1 MSSAAAPTETGTL
14 AGTRPPLPA
23 PSVDEIAHAF
33 PQLQIIGLIGQGGM
47 GFVYRA
53 RQPKL
58 ERDVALKI
66 LPQHLA
72 AHPGFA
78 ERFAREGKVL
88 AKLNHPNIV
97 SIFDFGESG
106 GYFYLL
112 MEFVD
117 GVNLRQA
124 MRASRFTAAQA
135 LSIVPRICEAL
146 QFAHEEGVLH
156 RDIKP
161 ENILMDAKGRVKIAD
176 FGIAKLMERGSASR
190 STTSTEAGS
199 ITASARSADDA
210 AAGHRPAV
218 RELTAVSSMLGTPQ
232 YMAPEQIEHPS
243 DVDHRADIYSLG
255 VVFYELLTGELP
267 IGKFAPPSAKT
278 PLSER
283 VDEIVMR
290 ALAKQRELRQQS
302 AGELKTQVETAA
314 AQPAQATAQT
324 RLLGMGNCYVTT
336 PEKLATFS
344 GQFFHFRNHGQL
356 MLEPQ
361 QIIISRGAMVTTI
374 PFAAI
379 RDLSIGRYP
388 VMVNPVGLDFISIR
402 YEERGQIRTI
412 IFTPHEGLFGSPFSF
427 NQYVTEWFETIQQA
441 VLAVTG
447 QTPGRTPA
455 DQLGTP
461 RSAPGGLV
469 LLGVAV
475 MLPALLGIL
484 IFATARNGMAGR
496 YWPMPLGLTIAVLA
510 IGLLLLLGLRS
521 LRRKVDPKHV
531 ANVSGPAPNPWPHRL
546 FWLIV
551 GPIALL
557 ITAVIAG
564 FLAPALQLSLGNS
577 AGLIAGIVPILTGAL
592 LAWLFLSTR
601 PSGAPPTASWNP
613 WPRRLF
619 WLVVLVV
626 IVPALAITIGLLVP
640 SFFYMRERAVQATME
655 QAHAVAAAAHFEAE
669 GNPFRIVVHVESP
682 TGDPVPDAQITVA
695 RLAEPFVVISALT
708 DGQGRANV
716 ALHGGFKPKQGMA
729 IEVSVQ
735 IAKDGYVETN
745 PQRSG
750 LRYLV
755 AATRPQTADD
765 WTKQLYIIPRE
776 PLTIRVVLA
785 RVGP

>member
-1 MSSAAAPTETGTL
+1 MAGMNSEPKTCPDCGVPIPINAPQGLCPKCLRSGAAAPTETGTL
-14 AGTRPPLPA
+14 AGTRPTLPA
-23 PSVDEIAHAF
+23 PSVEEIAHAF

-161 ENILMDAKGRVKIAD
+161 ENILLDAKGRVKIAD

-190 STTSTEAGS
+190 STTGTETGST
-199 ITASARSADDA
+199 TPSALSAHDA
-210 AAGHRPAV
+210 AAGHRPAL
-218 RELTAVSSMLGTPQ
+218 RELTAVSSTLGTPQ

-278 PLSER
+278 PISER

-290 ALAKQRELRQQS
+290 ALAKEREQRQQS

-314 AQPAQATAQT
+314 AQAAQPAAQT
-324 RLLGMGNCYVTT
+324 RLL
-336 PEKLATFS
+336 
-344 GQFFHFRNHGQL
+344 
-356 MLEPQ
+356 
-361 QIIISRGAMVTTI
+361 
-374 PFAAI
+374 
-379 RDLSIGRYP
+379 
-388 VMVNPVGLDFISIR
+388 
-402 YEERGQIRTI
+402 
-412 IFTPHEGLFGSPFSF
+412 
-427 NQYVTEWFETIQQA
+427 
-441 VLAVTG
+441 
-447 QTPGRTPA
+447 
-455 DQLGTP
+455 
-461 RSAPGGLV
+461 
-469 LLGVAV
+469 
-475 MLPALLGIL
+475 
-484 IFATARNGMAGR
+484 
-496 YWPMPLGLTIAVLA
+496 
-510 IGLLLLLGLRS
+510 
-521 LRRKVDPKHV
+521 
-531 ANVSGPAPNPWPHRL
+531 GPAPNPWPHRL

-551 GPIALL
+551 GPLVLL
-557 ITAVIAG
+557 IAAVIAG

-577 AGLIAGIVPILTGAL
+577 AGLIAGLVPILTGAL
-592 LAWLFLSTR
+592 LVWLFLSTR

-613 WPRRLF
+613 WPRRIF

-640 SFFYMRERAVQATME
+640 SLFYMRERAVQATVE
-655 QAHAVAAAAHFEAE
+655 QAHAVAAAAHFEAAASSRASGPTVDLVPPVVVHTE
-669 GNPFRIVVHVESP
+669 PVSGTDDVAAGVRELQVRFSKPMTDQSWSWAEAWPGSVPEMIGGPNYDSDRRSCSVKVKLEPGRTYACWLNSERFTNFKDTSGNPA
-682 TGDPVPDAQITVA
+682 VPYLLIFET
-695 RLAEPFVVISALT
+695 SAVT
-708 DGQGRANV
+708 
-716 ALHGGFKPKQGMA
+716 
-729 IEVSVQ
+729 
-735 IAKDGYVETN
+735 ET
-745 PQRSG
+745 P
-750 LRYLV
+750 
-755 AATRPQTADD
+755 
-765 WTKQLYIIPRE
+765 
-776 PLTIRVVLA
+776 
-785 RVGP
+785 

>member
-1 MSSAAAPTETGTL
+1 MNDEARTCPECGTAIPAQAPQGLCPKCLMAGAAAPTE
-14 AGTRPPLPA
+14 AGTATETRTTAPA
-23 PSVDEIAHAF
+23 PSVEELARAF
-33 PQLQIIGLIGQGGM
+33 PQLEIIGLIGRGGM

-53 RQPKL
+53 RQPRL

-78 ERFAREGKVL
+78 ERFAREGKLL
-88 AKLNHPNIV
+88 AKLNHPSIV

-190 STTSTEAGS
+190 STTGTETGST
-199 ITASARSADDA
+199 TASALSADDA

-218 RELTAVSSMLGTPQ
+218 RELTAVSATLGTPQ

-278 PLSER
+278 PLDER

-290 ALAKQRELRQQS
+290 ALAKEREQRQQS

-314 AQPAQATAQT
+314 AQAAQPAAQT
-324 RLLGMGNCYVTT
+324 R
-336 PEKLATFS
+336 P
-344 GQFFHFRNHGQL
+344 
-356 MLEPQ
+356 
-361 QIIISRGAMVTTI
+361 
-374 PFAAI
+374 
-379 RDLSIGRYP
+379 
-388 VMVNPVGLDFISIR
+388 
-402 YEERGQIRTI
+402 
-412 IFTPHEGLFGSPFSF
+412 
-427 NQYVTEWFETIQQA
+427 
-441 VLAVTG
+441 
-447 QTPGRTPA
+447 
-455 DQLGTP
+455 
-461 RSAPGGLV
+461 SAP
-469 LLGVAV
+469 
-475 MLPALLGIL
+475 
-484 IFATARNGMAGR
+484 T
-496 YWPMPLGLTIAVLA
+496 
-510 IGLLLLLGLRS
+510 
-521 LRRKVDPKHV
+521 
-531 ANVSGPAPNPWPHRL
+531 PNPWPHRL

-551 GPIALL
+551 GPLTLL
-557 ITAVIAG
+557 IAAVIAG

-577 AGLIAGIVPILTGAL
+577 AGLIAGLVPILTGAL
-592 LAWLFLSTR
+592 LVWLFLSTR
-601 PSGAPPTASWNP
+601 PSGASATPGWNP
-613 WPRRLF
+613 WPKRIF
-619 WLVVLVV
+619 WLLVALG
-626 IVPALAITIGLLVP
+626 IVPAVALALGLLLP
-640 SFFYMRERAVQATME
+640 SLYFRERAKQADLE
-655 QAHAVAAAAHFEAE
+655 RARAVAAAAHFEAE

-716 ALHGGFKPKQGMA
+716 ALHGGFKPAPGA
-729 IEVSVQ
+729 ANEVSVQ